1 MCSSGADAAGAMAS
15 SRILVIDDEEDIR
28 DVARLLLESAGYA
41 VVCAEDGRAALREIE
56 RSPVDLVITDML
68 MPEMDGVELIN
79 EVRRRNPDQ
88 AVVAMSG
95 GGHAPKESYLQI
107 AHLCGAQVLLPKPFN
122 REQLLRAVE
131 AAGMPRPGGGAAN

>member
-1 MCSSGADAAGAMAS
+1 MPN
-15 SRILVIDDEEDIR
+15 SRILVVDDEEDIR

-41 VVCAEDGRAALREIE
+41 VACAEDGRAALREMQQGE
-56 RSPVDLVITDML
+56 FDLLITDML

-79 EVRRRNPDQ
+79 EVRRRNPEQ
-88 AVVAMSG
+88 RVVAMSG

-122 REQLLRAVE
+122 REQLLRAVT
-131 AAGMPRPGGGAAN
+131 AAGAGKPAGDAA